1 MKRTNTL
8 VAVLGVLVG
17 VALTLAFSGILK
29 NKKFDGDYKRW
40 RKILFFRRLTEIM
53 WIQ

>member
-17 VALTLAFSGILK
+17 VALTLAFSGLEK
-29 NKKFDGDYKRW
+29 Q
-40 RKILFFRRLTEIM
+40 EI
-53 WIQ
+53 